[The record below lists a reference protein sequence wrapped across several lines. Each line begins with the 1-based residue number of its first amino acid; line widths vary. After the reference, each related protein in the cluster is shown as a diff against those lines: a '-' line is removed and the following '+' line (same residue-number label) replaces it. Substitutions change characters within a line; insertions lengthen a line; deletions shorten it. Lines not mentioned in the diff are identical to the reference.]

1 MTRDYFFDNILSK
14 RDYSGSSEDE
24 YLQDLGTFHWHSQMQ
39 GQEDEFLNLVEK
51 SIYENKKISLDP
63 TFEKEM
69 ENINYDDIPFER
81 LILV

>member
-1 MTRDYFFDNILSK
+1 MTRDYFFNNILSK

-24 YLQDLGTFHWHSQMQ
+24 YLQNLETFHLFSQLQ
-39 GQEDEFLNLVEK
+39 NQEDDFLNLVEK
-51 SIYENKKISLDP
+51 SIIENKKINLAP

-69 ENINYDDIPFER
+69 ANVDYDDIPLGK

>member
-24 YLQDLGTFHWHSQMQ
+24 YLQNLESFHLHSQVQ
-39 GQEDEFLNLVEK
+39 GQEDEFLNLVEQ
-51 SIYENKKISLDP
+51 SINENKKISLDP
-63 TFEKEM
+63 TFEEEM
-69 ENINYDDIPFER
+69 ENINYDDIPFEK

>member
-1 MTRDYFFDNILSK
+1 MTRDYFFNNILSK

-24 YLQDLGTFHWHSQMQ
+24 YLQNLETFHLFSQLQ
-39 GQEDEFLNLVEK
+39 NQEDDFLNLVEK
-51 SIYENKKISLDP
+51 SIIENKKINLDP

-69 ENINYDDIPFER
+69 ENVDYDDIPLGK

>member
-1 MTRDYFFDNILSK
+1 MTRDYFFDNILSQ

-24 YLQDLGTFHWHSQMQ
+24 YLQNLESFHSHSQVQ
-39 GQEDEFLNLVEK
+39 GQEDEFLNLVEQ
-51 SIYENKKISLDP
+51 SINENKKISLDP
-63 TFEKEM
+63 DFEDEM

>member
-24 YLQDLGTFHWHSQMQ
+24 YIQNLESFHLHSQMQ

-51 SIYENKKISLDP
+51 SINENKKISIDP
-63 TFEKEM
+63 AFEQEM
-69 ENINYDDIPFER
+69 ENINYDDIPFEK